1 MLPCILNIKGAYK
14 CFWAIYG
21 YSVGL
26 SGETSG
32 IHQIDRGAC
41 HDCSQGK
48 LYYSRVRLSY
58 LGLSGLFGGCSGG
71 GGAVGVCRGMF
82 GAPTGLFGGLL
93 SSSGNS

>member
-1 MLPCILNIKGAYK
+1 MLPCKLNIKGAYK

-32 IHQIDRGAC
+32 SHQIDRGAC
-41 HDCSQGK
+41 HDCSQGR

-58 LGLSGLFGGCSGG
+58 LGLSGLFGGCPG
-71 GGAVGVCRGMF
+71 
-82 GAPTGLFGGLL
+82 
-93 SSSGNS
+93 SSSDHSQTYATKYFPY